1 MANTLKGWLADNTVT
16 TQDKTDRILVL
27 ESTGKADINKVY
39 DDMQAE
45 DTGLRRETIVHAV
58 TLYNRICARLLMN
71 GYQLNT
77 GLFYAV
83 PVFSAW

>member
-27 ESTGKADINKVY
+27 ESTGKVDINKVY

-77 GLFYAV
+77 GLFMLS